1 VPPFAA
7 ITALPVTDA
16 VDLPSGAGGFVGDRP
31 EVTRLVAAAREG
43 DRAAFDE
50 LVSLHYRTVF
60 RTAMAA
66 LQRRED
72 AEDAT
77 QDAFVLA
84 WRKVPSFRGDSSF
97 KTWLLTIVWR
107 QALDKRRSRM
117 KWWQRTS
124 APRHGDGHNMVSND
138 GLDQLI
144 SHEADPERVTEARHR
159 VRQVQHA
166 IGNLTPKL
174 RDTLLLAASGEYGYE
189 DIATILG
196 VPLGTVKWRVAE
208 ARKII
213 QGKLER

>member
-1 VPPFAA
+1 M
-7 ITALPVTDA
+7 
-16 VDLPSGAGGFVGDRP
+16 
-31 EVTRLVAAAREG
+31 AAARAG

-84 WRKVPSFRGDSSF
+84 WRKVPGFRGDSSF
-97 KTWLLTIVWR
+97 KTWLLTIAWR
-107 QALDKRRSRM
+107 QALDRRRLRT
-117 KWWQRTS
+117 KWWQRTAMPWRS
-124 APRHGDGHNMVSND
+124 DGYAGTPPD
-138 GLDQLI
+138 GLDHLI
-144 SHEADPERVTEARHR
+144 SHQADPERVTEARHR
-159 VRQVQHA
+159 VRQVQEA
-166 IGNLTPKL
+166 IGGLTPKL
-174 RDTLLLAASGEYGYE
+174 RDTLLLAASGEYGYD
-189 DIATILG
+189 DIAAILG

-213 QGKLER
+213 QGKLAR